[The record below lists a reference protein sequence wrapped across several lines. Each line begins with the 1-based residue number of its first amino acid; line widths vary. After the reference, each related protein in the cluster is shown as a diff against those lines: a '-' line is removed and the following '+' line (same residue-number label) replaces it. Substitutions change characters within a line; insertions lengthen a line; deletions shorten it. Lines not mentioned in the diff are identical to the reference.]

1 MFPIYIRPVH
11 ARHADMK
18 AEILLVNM
26 IHFRSNS
33 FNKHCPDNECSEIRV
48 RATPSYSIFALSAL
62 HIVQLYGEH
71 APSQPTLPTKKTRGH
86 SLRCVA
92 RRIVEHRM
100 LILKMSSIKI
110 YVAENNKRKT
120 IKISICLI
128 LGS

>member
-33 FNKHCPDNECSEIRV
+33 YNKHCPDNECSEIRV
-48 RATPSYSIFALSAL
+48 RATPLYSIFALSAL

-71 APSQPTLPTKKTRGH
+71 APSQPTLPTKKKGSFVEMRSKKNSGT
-86 SLRCVA
+86 SNAYTQDVEYQNLR
-92 RRIVEHRM
+92 RRE
-100 LILKMSSIKI
+100 
-110 YVAENNKRKT
+110 
-120 IKISICLI
+120 
-128 LGS
+128 